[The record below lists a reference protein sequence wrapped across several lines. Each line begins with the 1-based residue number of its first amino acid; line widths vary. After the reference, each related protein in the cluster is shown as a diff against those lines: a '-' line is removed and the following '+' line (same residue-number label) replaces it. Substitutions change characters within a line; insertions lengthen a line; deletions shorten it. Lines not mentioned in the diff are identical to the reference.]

1 MYPKNHLLK
10 IRKVKYPSQSFSC
23 FSLSQKD
30 FKGEYAAD
38 LKTPVC
44 FMYIYLFIW
53 NSYMIL

>member
-44 FMYIYLFIW
+44 FMYIYLFEIRT
-53 NSYMIL
+53 